1 MGVYLNWPK
10 AGVRIRLKTSI
21 SILAPH
27 VSALENVDGT
37 ELRYL
42 RKCWSS
48 EGLMSGLCDTKNS
61 NMEIQDYVNKILGA
75 KAKK

>member
-1 MGVYLNWPK
+1 M
-10 AGVRIRLKTSI
+10 
-21 SILAPH
+21 APH